1 MQKIYFETLGCSKNQ
16 VDSEK
21 MLYLLQ
27 ENDYNITE
35 NPEEADYIIINTC
48 CFIKSAKE
56 EAIETI
62 FELSEYKTTGNC
74 KKLIVAGCMAQ
85 YYSAE
90 LKKEIP
96 EIDAIFGIGDLSK
109 IIDAVEKED
118 TIILPESTKDSL
130 YKRTLTTYP
139 GSAYLKISDGCSNYC
154 SYCIIPHIRGAL
166 RSREINDILKET
178 DYLIKNN
185 IKEINIISQDSAN
198 YGIDLFDK
206 KKLPELLLKIDELLK
221 ADQWIRLLYMHPDH
235 IDNEFLLT
243 LKEVKHLVPYFDI
256 PFQSGSEKILK
267 LMNRKGNREIYL
279 ELINNIRDIFGD
291 AIIRSTFITG
301 FPCETIDDFK
311 ETLTFIKEAKIE
323 WIGGFTYSQEE
334 DTKAGNMKEQIK
346 ESFKKKRLDTV
357 IELSEE
363 ICKKKLQRF
372 INSNQKILIEER
384 VEGEDLFIGRFWGQA
399 PEVDGLTVIE
409 SANAKPGDFLNTTI
423 KKLNDK
429 DFYAVEV

>member
-1 MQKIYFETLGCSKNQ
+1 M
-16 VDSEK
+16 
-21 MLYLLQ
+21 
-27 ENDYNITE
+27 
-35 NPEEADYIIINTC
+35 
-48 CFIKSAKE
+48 
-56 EAIETI
+56 
-62 FELSEYKTTGNC
+62 
-74 KKLIVAGCMAQ
+74 
-85 YYSAE
+85 
-90 LKKEIP
+90 
-96 EIDAIFGIGDLSK
+96 
-109 IIDAVEKED
+109 
-118 TIILPESTKDSL
+118 
-130 YKRTLTTYP
+130 
-139 GSAYLKISDGCSNYC
+139 
-154 SYCIIPHIRGAL
+154 
-166 RSREINDILKET
+166 
-178 DYLIKNN
+178 
-185 IKEINIISQDSAN
+185 
-198 YGIDLFDK
+198 
-206 KKLPELLLKIDELLK
+206 LK